1 MRNAIRI
8 AVAVLACAVAGC
20 GGDKG
25 DGTNTNDLGMAGA
38 TGGGAGGAGGSAGT
52 GAGVGGL
59 GGGWE
64 PVAGVG
70 SPTAG
75 MNGAAGA
82 NGGTGV
88 AGTDMPIAGT
98 GEGGT
103 GEAGAMAGTSGG
115 SAGTGAPR
123 GPGCLQGSGDYLGMG
138 PYTTAKMD
146 VTIGSSGPYTI
157 FYPTMLDGECKHP
170 LVAWGNGT
178 GVSDGTTYG
187 FYQEHAASW
196 GIVVVA
202 SHESNCGSGEWH
214 KAGFDYMLA
223 ENDNPMSMFYQKL
236 SGRLGT
242 SGHSQGGGGANAGAS
257 YPNVE
262 AIVNVQGAFGLAP
275 AGKAFL
281 CLTGTEDIAIEGCK
295 SSVNGTSSPA
305 LYANYEG
312 ATHTGTATLLGF
324 ISNEPGTKQYMRFY
338 SAWFRCF
345 LADDATACAMFM
357 GGASCPV
364 CGDPGWAEIFANNY

>member
-1 MRNAIRI
+1 MRSP
-8 AVAVLACAVAGC
+8 VLMALIACAIAGC
-20 GGDKG
+20 SSD
-25 DGTNTNDLGMAGA
+25 DGTSGGSSPIEMAGA
-38 TGGGAGGAGGSAGT
+38 GGGGAGGSAGT
-52 GAGVGGL
+52 SAGTGAGAGGL

-64 PVAGVG
+64 PVAG
-70 SPTAG
+70 A
-75 MNGAAGA
+75 AAGA
-82 NGGTGV
+82 NGM
-88 AGTDMPIAGT
+88 AGTQSVTGGTSGAGT
-98 GEGGT
+98 GGVSASGAGGEAGTMVAAGAGGDGAGGT
-103 GEAGAMAGTSGG
+103 GGPSG
-115 SAGTGAPR
+115 PN
-123 GPGCLQGSGDYLGMG
+123 CLMGSGDYLGNG
-138 PYTTAKMD
+138 PYQVGKMD
-146 VTIGSSGPYTI
+146 LTIGSSGPYTI
-157 FYPTMLDGECKHP
+157 FYPMPLDTACKHP

-202 SHESNCGSGEWH
+202 SHESNCGSGQWH
-214 KAGFDYMLA
+214 KDGFDYMLA
-223 ENDNPMSMFYQKL
+223 ENDNPMSMFYQAL

-242 SGHSQGGGGANAGAS
+242 SGHSQGGMGANVGAS

-262 AIVNVQGAFGLAP
+262 AIVNVQGAFGAAP

-281 CLTGTEDIAIEGCK
+281 CLTGTEDIATEGCK
-295 SSVNGTSSPA
+295 TAVESTSSPA

-345 LADDATACAMFM
+345 LANDDNACALFK

-364 CGDPGWAEIFANNY
+364 CGDSGWAEIYAKNY